1 MNITNDEFITANSN
15 QGGGGGGGGTGPP
28 GPRGPQGPDGP
39 APSGM
44 PGQIVYLSASSVA
57 NATSNLYWDSSNA
70 SVSIGT
76 WPPSSNLQVNGNAYI
91 SNSLSTTNIFS
102 VTSTISGASGKTSLS
117 VTGNAYVSNALT
129 TTNIFVNSTLFQS
142 TALPSAITTGEMMYN
157 SFMYGTNDATSGRGQ
172 VPVNQVFRLTTNLGA
187 TATTSS
193 DFYGTSNAINL
204 NSNSVYKA
212 VFFVYFI
219 KNTAGTVTLT
229 ANTSSAPIMMYGIRT
244 ATTGA
249 SFTTIGTPTFSYFGT
264 IGTSNVVSNTPAAL
278 NAGTSHIYMA
288 DIWIYTNAATTLKI
302 QCVNSAGTLTPLA
315 GSWYSVTSIS
325 PTTGVFS

>member
-1 MNITNDEFITANSN
+1 
-15 QGGGGGGGGTGPP
+15 
-28 GPRGPQGPDGP
+28 
-39 APSGM
+39 
-44 PGQIVYLSASSVA
+44 
-57 NATSNLYWDSSNA
+57 
-70 SVSIGT
+70 
-76 WPPSSNLQVNGNAYI
+76 
-91 SNSLSTTNIFS
+91 
-102 VTSTISGASGKTSLS
+102 
-117 VTGNAYVSNALT
+117 
-129 TTNIFVNSTLFQS
+129 
-142 TALPSAITTGEMMYN
+142 
-157 SFMYGTNDATSGRGQ
+157 MYGTNDATSGRGQ